1 MSIGDGG
8 TDPTERAHPDS
19 TAMEGL
25 DGILGHQFR
34 DRSLLAAAL
43 THVSLRSSGQAS
55 TYQRLE
61 FLGDRVLGVIVAD
74 MLYHRFPDETE
85 GALAKRHAA
94 LVQRDA
100 LAIVAGRIDLSG
112 HLRVASPD
120 ANQDLLEN
128 PGVLADCCEA
138 VIAALYL
145 DGGLDA
151 ARRFVEA
158 QWAPLLE
165 ADLAPPRD
173 PKTALQ
179 EWAQGRGRPL
189 PVYREI
195 GRSGPDHA
203 PQFVVEVS
211 VEGLPPQQGEG
222 PSKRVATREAAE
234 RMLTLAERETVDKT
248 AQ

>member
-1 MSIGDGG
+1 MDQ
-8 TDPTERAHPDS
+8 
-19 TAMEGL
+19 L
-25 DGILGHQFR
+25 DNTLGHRFA
-34 DRSLLAAAL
+34 DRGLIAAAL
-43 THVSLRSSGQAS
+43 THVSLRPAGQAS

-61 FLGDRVLGVIVAD
+61 FLGDRVLGVIVAE
-74 MLYHRFPDETE
+74 MLYHRFPEETE

-100 LAIVAGRIDLSG
+100 LAIVAGRIDLSA
-112 HLRVASPD
+112 HLRIASPD

-145 DGGLDA
+145 DGGLEA
-151 ARRFVEA
+151 ARSFVEA
-158 QWAPLLE
+158 QWVPLLE

-179 EWAQGRGRPL
+179 EWAQGRGLPL
-189 PVYREI
+189 PSYREI
-195 GRSGPDHA
+195 GRTGPDHA
-203 PQFVVEVS
+203 PQFLVEVS
-211 VEGLPPQQGEG
+211 VDGLPPQQGEG

-234 RMLTLAERETVDKT
+234 RMLALADRETPDELG
-248 AQ
+248 Q

>member
-1 MSIGDGG
+1 M
-8 TDPTERAHPDS
+8 
-19 TAMEGL
+19 
-25 DGILGHQFR
+25 
-34 DRSLLAAAL
+34 
-43 THVSLRSSGQAS
+43 
-55 TYQRLE
+55 
-61 FLGDRVLGVIVAD
+61 LGVIVAE

-100 LAIVAGRIDLSG
+100 LAIVAGRIDLSA
-112 HLRVASPD
+112 HLRIASPD

-145 DGGLDA
+145 DGGLEA
-151 ARRFVEA
+151 ARSFVEA

-179 EWAQGRGRPL
+179 EWAQGRGLPL
-189 PVYREI
+189 PSYREI
-195 GRSGPDHA
+195 GRTGPDHA
-203 PQFVVEVS
+203 PQFLVEVS
-211 VEGLPPQQGEG
+211 VDGLPPQQGEG

-234 RMLTLAERETVDKT
+234 RMLALADRETSDELG
-248 AQ
+248 Q